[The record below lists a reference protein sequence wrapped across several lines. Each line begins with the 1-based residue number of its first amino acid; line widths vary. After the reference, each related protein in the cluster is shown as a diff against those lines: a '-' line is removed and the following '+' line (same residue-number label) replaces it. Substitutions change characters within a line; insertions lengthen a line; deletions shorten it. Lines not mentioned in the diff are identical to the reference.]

1 MAKEGGEVFWLRKDD
16 NDGKVYPVFGNIY
29 SGSLAPYG
37 TPLLPSSQQDWRDLH
52 SDPPKIDNVGL
63 LTRVEEKL
71 TAELAR
77 VGELKRK
84 AILNRNAEA
93 ASGGGRT
100 RKNII
105 KRKKKAT
112 RHRR

>member
-1 MAKEGGEVFWLRKDD
+1 MATEGGHVFWLRKDD
-16 NDGKVYPVFGNIY
+16 DGKVYPAFGDIY
-29 SGSLAPYG
+29 SGSLAPRG

-93 ASGGGRT
+93 ASGGGKT
-100 RKNII
+100 RKN
-105 KRKKKAT
+105 KLRRNTT

>member
-1 MAKEGGEVFWLRKDD
+1 MATEGGAVFWLRKDD
-16 NDGKVYPVFGNIY
+16 DGKVYPAFGNIQ
-29 SGSLAPYG
+29 SGSLAPHG

-100 RKNII
+100 RKN
-105 KRKKKAT
+105 KLRRKKAT
-112 RHRR
+112 RHRK